1 MHRQPNVQLPSYE
14 VNINLAI
21 LAIKHDQIKSERRA
35 ATTYDIPRTTLRDRR
50 ARRLLKLDCKPKLKK
65 LTKLKEQVII

>member
-1 MHRQPNVQLPSYE
+1 MHRQPNVQLPSHE

-21 LAIKHDQIKSERRA
+21 LAIKHDQIESKRRA

-50 ARRLLKLDCKPKLKK
+50 AGRLLKLDCEPKLKK
-65 LTKLKEQVII
+65 LTKLEEQVII

>member
-1 MHRQPNVQLPSYE
+1 MYRQPNVQLPSHE

-35 ATTYDIPRTTLRDRR
+35 ATTYNIPWTTLRDRR
-50 ARRLLKLDCKPKLKK
+50 AGRLLKLDCEPKLKK
-65 LTKLKEQVII
+65 LTKLEEQVIV